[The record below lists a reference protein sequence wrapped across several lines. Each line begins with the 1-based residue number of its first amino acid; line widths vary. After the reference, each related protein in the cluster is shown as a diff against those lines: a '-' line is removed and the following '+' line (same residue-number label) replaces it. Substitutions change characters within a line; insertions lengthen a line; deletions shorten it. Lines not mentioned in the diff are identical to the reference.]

1 MEKQKIDVIQFIR
14 KNIRWIILLLCL
26 IAFLGLLENIF
37 RNEIIEFDNDIYAV
51 ISMCIT
57 EPLTTILKIITNFG
71 GAIIII
77 LITASILLFVKNKK
91 IGQYVTLNLIIITL
105 INQALKFIIQRPRP
119 TEYRLINQGGYSFP
133 SGHSMVSMA
142 FYGFF
147 IYLIYNKV
155 QNKYLKS
162 ILCIALSILI
172 LLIGIS
178 RIYLG
183 VHYASDV
190 IGGFIF
196 SIGYL
201 MVFTKLI
208 KLFEQENKD

>member
-1 MEKQKIDVIQFIR
+1 MEKQKIDIIQFIR
-14 KNIRWIILLLCL
+14 KNLRWVILLLCL

-37 RNEIIEFDNDIYAV
+37 RNEILQFDINIYAT
-51 ISMCIT
+51 ISKFIT

-71 GAIIII
+71 GATIII
-77 LITASILLFVKNKK
+77 LITIAILLLIKNQKIKK
-91 IGQYVTLNLIIITL
+91 YVALNLIIITL